1 MATGAAW
8 RATATTSAIEREC
21 PSSVTGAVMRKEGT
35 RPHTR
40 RQACGGHPSVEFQD
54 AKLQAVDRNV
64 EWPEVILA
72 THDWRPLATWHLST
86 YLHSAPC
93 LAGDRGHR
101 GVCQLTW
108 ILPPASP
115 STEVSAPAP
124 DSPDLFVHSS
134 RK

>member
-8 RATATTSAIEREC
+8 RAGGATATTSAIEREC

-54 AKLQAVDRNV
+54 AKSQAVDRNV

-72 THDWRPLATWHLST
+72 THDWRPLATWRLPT
-86 YLHSAPC
+86 YLDTATC
-93 LAGDRGHR
+93 LAVDRGFGAR
-101 GVCQLTW
+101 DRK
-108 ILPPASP
+108 
-115 STEVSAPAP
+115 STR
-124 DSPDLFVHSS
+124 LNSS
-134 RK
+134 HGYISYAVF